1 MRLKTKLTLSISG
14 LVLLVVLAVNLV
26 FLANSVREQWQELY
40 THADFLAHEIY
51 NEMGQELA
59 ATPPVGAV
67 GTPAGDVALQAFFY
81 GLPQSRAMNSL
92 FSSIIGYNRDVR
104 DVALVAP
111 NGVIVMDSN
120 PLLQGQPL
128 AQRPLMSEVMQGGVR
143 GVWAQ
148 ARAIFGPERIYSY
161 SLVTSVAGRPLGTIA
176 IGVDSILLRTTMLAR
191 LRTLLI
197 YGALIVLLA
206 TGLAWSLAD
215 LALAPLS
222 AIGAQLDRLTAAN
235 ARAAAA
241 APPARRDEF
250 GQVQSKIQRLGREIE
265 DTRQVFSALQENVG
279 HVLEGLEEGL
289 VLFDAQGQCVMA
301 SAAAPRLLGLPAA
314 DLVGRPVEAL
324 FPSGVSLDCAV
335 RQAVRD
341 KTAFAPR
348 EAAREPGGRALF
360 ARLDLV
366 RDRGGQSGALLT
378 LREAEAVNRLE
389 NELEVARRLS
399 AVGRLTRGVAHEVK
413 NPLNAMAIH
422 LDLLREKAGV
432 GGNGLQPHIQV
443 LRREIERLDR
453 VVKTFLDFSRPVE
466 MKLQPTDLSQLAHG
480 VAELMRAPAA
490 GQGVEIALHAPV
502 PGPQVR
508 LDRDLVEQ
516 TLLNLV
522 NNGLQAMAAAPPA
535 AGARQLTLEVFTAGK
550 QALLRVRDQ
559 GAGVPV
565 EHRERIFDLYFT
577 TRAEG
582 TGIGLALAARIMQLH
597 RGAIELEPGD
607 GGASFLLRFPLPA
620 PADAAEVRV

>member
-14 LVLLVVLAVNLV
+14 LVLLVVLAVNLI
-26 FLANSVREQWQELY
+26 FLAGGVREQWEVVY
-40 THADFLAHEIY
+40 NHADFLAREIY
-51 NEMGQELA
+51 NEMSQELA
-59 ATPPVGAV
+59 ATPLAGAV
-67 GTPAGDVALQAFFY
+67 GTPAGDVSLQAFFY
-81 GLPQSRAMNSL
+81 GLKQSPAMASL
-92 FSSIIGYNRDVR
+92 FSSAIGYNSAIR

-111 NGVIVMDSN
+111 NGVVVMDSN
-120 PLLQGQPL
+120 PLLEGQPQP
-128 AQRPLMSEVMQGGVR
+128 QRPLMSEVMQR
-143 GVWAQ
+143 GLWAQ
-148 ARAIFGPERIYSY
+148 TRAILGPERIYAV
-161 SLVTSVAGRPLGTIA
+161 SLATSVGGRPLGTIA
-176 IGVDSILLRTTMLAR
+176 IGVDSILLRTTMLGR

-197 YGALIVLLA
+197 YGVLIVLLA

-235 ARAAAA
+235 APARRAAA
-241 APPARRDEF
+241 PARGDEF
-250 GQVQSKIQRLGREIE
+250 GQVQSKIQLLGREIE
-265 DTRQVFSALQENVG
+265 DTRHVYSTLQENVG
-279 HVLEGLEEGL
+279 HVLDSLEEGL

-301 SAAAPRLLGLPAA
+301 SAAAPRLLGLAAA

-324 FPSGVSLDCAV
+324 FPSAAALD
-335 RQAVRD
+335 QAVRRAVRE
-341 KTAFAPR
+341 KTPLTAR
-348 EAAREPGGRALF
+348 AAEREPGGRALF

-366 RDRGGQSGALLT
+366 RDRGGLSGALLT
-378 LREAEAVNRLE
+378 LREAEAVTRLE

-422 LDLLREKAGV
+422 LDLLREKAGA

-466 MKLQPTDLSQLAHG
+466 VKLQPTDLAQLARG

-490 GQGVEIALHAPV
+490 EQGVAIVLQAPA

-522 NNGLQAMAAAPPA
+522 NNGLQAMAAMPSG
-535 AGARQLTLEVFTAGK
+535 AGSRQLTLEVFTGRG

-565 EHRERIFDLYFT
+565 EHREKIFDLYFT

-597 RGAIELEPGD
+597 RGAIELEPGA

-620 PADAAEVRV
+620 PAEAAEALV

>member
-14 LVLLVVLAVNLV
+14 LVLLVVLAVNLI
-26 FLANSVREQWQELY
+26 FLANSIHEQWQELS

-59 ATPPVGAV
+59 AAPLAGPA
-67 GTPAGDVALQAFFY
+67 GTPAGDLSLQAFFY
-81 GLPQSRAMNSL
+81 NLKQSPAMGSL
-92 FSSIIGYNRDVR
+92 FNSIVGYNRDIR

-111 NGVIVMDSN
+111 DGAVVLDSN
-120 PLLQGQPL
+120 PLLEQQPL
-128 AQRPLMSEVMQGGVR
+128 PQRPLISEVIGH

-161 SLVTSVAGRPLGTIA
+161 NLVTSVADRPLGTIA
-176 IGVDSILLRTTMLAR
+176 IGVDSVLLRSTMLAR

-206 TGLAWSLAD
+206 TGLAYSLAD

-222 AIGAQLDRLTAAN
+222 AIGAQLDRLTA
-235 ARAAAA
+235 RAPAA
-241 APPARRDEF
+241 APPAGDELH
-250 GQVQSKIQRLGREIE
+250 QVRSKIQRLGREIE
-265 DTRQVFSALQENVG
+265 DTRQVYSALQANVG
-279 HVLEGLEEGL
+279 HLLDRLEEGL
-289 VLFDAQGQCVMA
+289 LLFDAQSLCVMA

-314 DLVGRPVEAL
+314 DLVGQPVEAL
-324 FPSGVSLDCAV
+324 FPSASSLD
-335 RQAVRD
+335 RAVRD
-341 KTAFAPR
+341 AVREKTPLAPR
-348 EAAREPGGRALF
+348 PAEREPGGGPLL

-366 RDRGGQSGALLT
+366 RDRSGQSLALLT
-378 LREAEAVNRLE
+378 LREAEAVHRLE
-389 NELEVARRLS
+389 NELEIARRLS

-422 LDLLREKAGV
+422 LDLLRAKAAA
-432 GGNGLQPHIQV
+432 GGDGLQPHIEV

-466 MKLQPTDLSQLAHG
+466 MKLQPTDLGRLARAI
-480 VAELMRAPAA
+480 AELMRAPAA
-490 GQGVEIALHAPV
+490 EQGVEIVLQTPAA
-502 PGPQVR
+502 GPLVR

-516 TLLNLV
+516 TVLNLV
-522 NNGLQAMAAAPPA
+522 NNGLQAMAAAPA
-535 AGARQLTLEVFTAGK
+535 AAAPRQLTLEVFTERQ

-559 GAGVPV
+559 GTGIPV
-565 EHRERIFDLYFT
+565 EHREKIFDLYFT
-577 TRAEG
+577 TRSEG
-582 TGIGLALAARIMQLH
+582 TGIGLALASRIMQLH
-597 RGAIELEPGD
+597 RGAIELESGE

-620 PADAAEVRV
+620 PAEAIEAAV